1 MKKDGL
7 IIEIFGEISKEAE
20 KIKRIVGKIHDR
32 QEDVNGTDQDHD
44 EG

>member
-20 KIKRIVGKIHDR
+20 KIKKDRGKNHDR
-32 QEDVNGTDQDHD
+32 EERTS
-44 EG
+44 

>member
-20 KIKRIVGKIHDR
+20 KIKKDREKNHDR
-32 QEDVNGTDQDHD
+32 LEMTS
-44 EG
+44 

>member
-20 KIKRIVGKIHDR
+20 KIKRIVEKTMIVRRGHR
-32 QEDVNGTDQDHD
+32 EQVH
-44 EG
+44 

>member
-20 KIKRIVGKIHDR
+20 KIKKDREKNMIVRRGHR
-32 QEDVNGTDQDHD
+32 EQVH
-44 EG
+44 

>member
-20 KIKRIVGKIHDR
+20 KIKKDREKKHDR
-32 QEDVNGTDQDHD
+32 EERTS
-44 EG
+44 